1 MTDQAVALYYR
12 EYGAA
17 ELPPLV
23 LLHGLF
29 GASNNWLGVVQRL
42 QADYRLILPDLRNH
56 GRSPPH
62 PVMDYP
68 AMAEDLLALLDR
80 LRLDSVN
87 LLGHSMGGKAAMWLA
102 LSRPER
108 VARLLVADIAPVG
121 YPLRF
126 DSIFRGLE
134 ALPLERIADRSSA
147 DRQLAQWVV
156 EPAVRQY
163 LLQNLVKQAAGWR
176 WRCNLP
182 VLSRSRENLADFPPN
197 DGLSYAGETLFLYG
211 ERSDYVQTQ
220 YRETIGRLF
229 PHARLRMLHGAGHW
243 LYAEQPEAFSRAVM
257 GFLNQ

>member
-102 LSRPER
+102 LSRPEGWR
-108 VARLLVADIAPVG
+108 DCWWPTSHRSAIRCASI
-121 YPLRF
+121 RF
-126 DSIFRGLE
+126 S
-134 ALPLERIADRSSA
+134 
-147 DRQLAQWVV
+147 
-156 EPAVRQY
+156 
-163 LLQNLVKQAAGWR
+163 AGWR
-176 WRCNLP
+176 RCP
-182 VLSRSRENLADFPPN
+182 WS
-197 DGLSYAGETLFLYG
+197 G
-211 ERSDYVQTQ
+211 
-220 YRETIGRLF
+220 
-229 PHARLRMLHGAGHW
+229 
-243 LYAEQPEAFSRAVM
+243 
-257 GFLNQ
+257 